1 VSSWEEKI
9 DDEDPYNGAEQRV
22 ENTFWK
28 PFKYLTVG
36 VGFVLALIFAWRLL
50 VMTLSN
56 WCKVSR
62 GRFASLAI
70 SSNLRGEYRLKLAAS
85 RKINT
90 MMVNAHSLHQADTV
104 PDNSVKGSIGDST
117 LADRA
122 MMNYVLR
129 GQREEKT
136 GGIVWT
142 FRQVY
147 TGRLFDTEGVW
158 LPTRLIVFQGA
169 QVILALFLGFAFI
182 GITIISANAADDA
195 QGTLD
200 DYDMPQWAIDIVPTR
215 QDVQVALYT
224 SSVVAILTMFNI
236 ILIYIP
242 R

>member
-1 VSSWEEKI
+1 VSRWEENRG
-9 DDEDPYNGAEQRV
+9 EPPYNDAEKRV
-22 ENTFWK
+22 DKTFWK
-28 PFKYLTVG
+28 PFKNLTMG
-36 VGFVLALIFAWRLL
+36 VGFVLTLIFAWRLL
-50 VMTLSN
+50 VITLSN
-56 WCKVSR
+56 WRKDFL

-85 RKINT
+85 RKLNT

-104 PDNSVKGSIGDST
+104 PDKSVRASIGDST

-136 GGIVWT
+136 GGIIWT
-142 FRQVY
+142 FVQVY

-169 QVILALFLGFAFI
+169 QVIIAVFLGFAFI
-182 GITIISANAADDA
+182 IITITAADAADDA

-215 QDVQVALYT
+215 QGVQVALYT
-224 SSVVAILTMFNI
+224 SSVVAILTMCNL